1 MAIVL
6 FGIAG
11 LVSRWFAGSA
21 VAEQS
26 AALFGTFAIGFW
38 GYAAMLAQ
46 IVVIA
51 AVTAFTS
58 RHTVN
63 RTLESID

>member
-1 MAIVL
+1 MLL
-6 FGIAG
+6 FALAG

-21 VAEQS
+21 VAEQT
-26 AALFGTFAIGFW
+26 AALFGSFAVGVW
-38 GYAAMLAQ
+38 GYVAMLAQ

-51 AVTAFTS
+51 VVTALTS
-58 RHTVN
+58 RRTVN